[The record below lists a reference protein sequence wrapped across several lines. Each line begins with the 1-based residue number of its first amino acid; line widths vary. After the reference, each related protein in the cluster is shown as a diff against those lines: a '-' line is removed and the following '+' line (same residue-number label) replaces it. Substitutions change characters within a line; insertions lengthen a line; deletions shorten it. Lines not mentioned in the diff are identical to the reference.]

1 MNKHYHLIGIGG
13 IGMSG
18 IAQLLL
24 RKGQKVSGSD
34 LKASRITEELEKSG
48 ARIFVGHHLA
58 NMRQT
63 EVVVY
68 SSAIKEDNLELRE
81 ARRLGLPILKRAEA
95 LAELMEDKTVITVT
109 GSHGK
114 TTTASLVATLLLEAG
129 LQPCVAVGG
138 ILKNIDANSYLGEGE
153 FFVAEADESD
163 GSFLHY
169 QPTYSIITNI
179 DQEHLDYYKE
189 FNRELEVFKIYLNQ
203 TNEKGCV
210 FCCDDDE
217 HLKNLLKGYKGRS
230 VLFGLHPSAHIYP
243 ENIKRKGLRS
253 EFDCF
258 SGGRFL
264 DTFELAL
271 GGTHNISNALSVI
284 ALGLELEIP
293 LKLIRRAL
301 KEFKGACRRLETKFE
316 DSDYLLI
323 DDYAHHPTEIR
334 ATLEAVQGLGRSRII
349 VIFQPHRYS
358 RTQLLLDEFAK
369 CFDLADMVILTD
381 IYPASEP
388 PIPGISSQCILD
400 KIKQHAPE
408 KKVFLWSKEQIAQEI
423 LKWLRPKDLVLTLG
437 AGDIARLSDSLS
449 ERLQTAKR
457 KSRA

>member
-1 MNKHYHLIGIGG
+1 
-13 IGMSG
+13 MSG

-24 RKGQKVSGSD
+24 RKGFDVSGSD
-34 LKASRITEELEKSG
+34 LKASRLTEELEKSG
-48 ARIFVGHHLA
+48 ARIFIGHDPD
-58 NMRQT
+58 NIRQA
-63 EVVVY
+63 EMVVY
-68 SSAIKEDNLELRE
+68 SSAIKEENPEMRE
-81 ARRLGLPILKRAEA
+81 ARRLGLPVLKRAEA
-95 LAELMEDKTVITVT
+95 LRQLMEDKTVITIT

-138 ILKNIDANSYLGEGE
+138 ILKNIDANSYLGEGD

-163 GSFLHY
+163 GSFLQY

-179 DQEHLDYYKE
+179 DKEHLDYYKD
-189 FNRELEVFKIYLNQ
+189 FNRELEVFKTYLFQ
-203 TNEKGCV
+203 TRKEGCV

-217 HLKNLLKGYKGRS
+217 NLKNLLKEYKGKS
-230 VLFGLHPSAHIYP
+230 VLFGLHSNAHIYP
-243 ENIKRKGLRS
+243 KNIRLKGLQS

-258 SGGRFL
+258 SGDKFL
-264 DTFELAL
+264 DTFKLAL

-284 ALGLELEIP
+284 ALGIELKIE
-293 LKLIRRAL
+293 LKVIRSAL
-301 KEFKGACRRLETKFE
+301 KNFKGASRRLETKFE

-334 ATLEAVQGLGRSRII
+334 ATLEAIQGLGRSRII

-369 CFDLADMVILTD
+369 CFDLADTVILTD

-400 KIKQHAPE
+400 KIKKRLPQ
-408 KKVFLWSKEQIAQEI
+408 KQVFLWSKEQIEQEI
-423 LKWLRPKDLVLTLG
+423 LKLLRPNDLVMTLG
-437 AGDIARLSDSLS
+437 AGDIARVSDSLS
-449 ERLQTAKR
+449 ERLQAIKE
-457 KSRA
+457 KSGL